1 MTCNSCSLQN
11 GFGKKRK
18 VNPDAKK
25 AMKLM
30 YEEKISLSEAWKR
43 VKSGRSGSKK
53 KSRKSSKKGRRKS
66 RR

>member
-25 AMKLM
+25 AMKMM
-30 YEEKISLSEAWKR
+30 YSEKITLGEAWKR
-43 VKSGRSGSKK
+43 VKSGKSGTRK
-53 KSRKSSKKGRRKS
+53 KSRKGRSGKRKS
-66 RR
+66 RK

>member
-1 MTCNSCSLQN
+1 MSCNSCSLQN

-25 AMKLM
+25 AMKMM

-43 VKSGRSGSKK
+43 VKSGKSGK
-53 KSRKSSKKGRRKS
+53 KSRKSSKKGKRKS
-66 RR
+66 RK